1 MFVIEKSGMD
11 LVPLEK
17 LFFISLTV
25 LTKGFII
32 FGGSLAYVFQ
42 YKEIYERE
50 DASGFS
56 LFVCLTLL
64 IANILRIMFWFG
76 KRFELALVAQSIVM
90 LVSMILMLEI
100 SVRTN
105 RKHIYK
111 TQRVSAW
118 TGQLISHFWQW
129 NDLSSYFTLIIAFT
143 VFSSILTYL
152 LSGYMVYVEVLGLI
166 ALLSEAC
173 LGFPQL
179 KQNCSRRS
187 TSGMSIGMVLVWMI
201 GDCGKTVYF
210 IYESSPAQF
219 WLCGIIQITI
229 DLLIMLQVYCFGK
242 RAAKSRVQLPQIDD

>member
-1 MFVIEKSGMD
+1 MDLIPLEDMFV
-11 LVPLEK
+11 
-17 LFFISLTV
+17 ISLTV
-25 LTKGFII
+25 LTKGLII

-42 YKEIYERE
+42 YKKIYERQ

-90 LVSMILMLEI
+90 LISMILMLEI

-105 RKHIYK
+105 RKYVYK
-111 TQRVSAW
+111 TQRA
-118 TGQLISHFWQW
+118 
-129 NDLSSYFTLIIAFT
+129 SYII
-143 VFSSILTYL
+143 
-152 LSGYMVYVEVLGLI
+152 YVEVLGLF

-187 TSGMSIGMVLVWMI
+187 TSGMSVGMVLVWMV
-201 GDCGKTVYF
+201 GDCGKIAYF
-210 IYESSPAQF
+210 IYENSPAQF

-242 RAAKSRVQLPQIDD
+242 SGARSRVQLPQTDD